1 LVSAL
6 RADVAERHVDHEQA
20 QDGHE
25 TACTQD
31 GQHEARVELSRLAQP
46 ATIKDGAT
54 QVKPPDM
61 HEFMRDCDLLLRA
74 NPSSEA
80 IDA

>member
-20 QDGHE
+20 LDGH
-25 TACTQD
+25 
-31 GQHEARVELSRLAQP
+31 
-46 ATIKDGAT
+46 
-54 QVKPPDM
+54 DM